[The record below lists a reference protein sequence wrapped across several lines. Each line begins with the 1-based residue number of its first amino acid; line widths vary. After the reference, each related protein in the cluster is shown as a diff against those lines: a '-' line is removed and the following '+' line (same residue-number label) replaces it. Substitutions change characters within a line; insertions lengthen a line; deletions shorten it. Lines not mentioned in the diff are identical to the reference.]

1 MKFWELVVTE
11 MPGLQELRVSVD
23 VRIYVDHLLVGEWMV
38 PMLEVSGLRNC
49 TVELMDRDVGGGA

>member
-1 MKFWELVVTE
+1 MTE